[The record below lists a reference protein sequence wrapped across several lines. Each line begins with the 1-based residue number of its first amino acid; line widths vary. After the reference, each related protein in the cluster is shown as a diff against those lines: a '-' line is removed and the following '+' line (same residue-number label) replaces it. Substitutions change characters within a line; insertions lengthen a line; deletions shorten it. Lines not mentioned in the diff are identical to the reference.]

1 MVYSDSLVIATKN
14 KGKIKEIKD
23 LLKGFPI
30 AVKSL
35 EDFGPIPD
43 VEETGQTFD
52 ENAYIKASVTSRI
65 LGLPTLADDSG
76 LIVEALD
83 GAPGVYSARYGG
95 EHATDP
101 ERCQKLLHEMRHV
114 TNRKAAFEC
123 VISIAVPTGAALTY
137 EARCG
142 GEIADQPAGENG
154 FGYDPVFYY
163 PPLKKTFAQLTRE
176 EKSLVSH
183 RGKALK
189 ELRDEFDK
197 VRTWIRLQMPVM
209 EKFICEETDNKIQ
222 T

>member
-1 MVYSDSLVIATKN
+1 MVYLDSLVIATKN

-23 LLKGFPI
+23 LLEGFPI
-30 AVKSL
+30 AIKSL

-65 LGLPTLADDSG
+65 LGYPTLADDSG
-76 LIVEALD
+76 LIVEALG
-83 GAPGVYSARYGG
+83 GAPGIYSARYGG
-95 EHATDP
+95 EHATDQQ
-101 ERCQKLLHEMRHV
+101 RCRKLLHEMRHV

-137 EARCG
+137 EARCE
-142 GEIADQPAGENG
+142 GEIADQPTGENG

-163 PPLKKTFAQLTRE
+163 PPLKMTFAQLTRA

-183 RGKALK
+183 RAKH
-189 ELRDEFDK
+189 
-197 VRTWIRLQMPVM
+197 
-209 EKFICEETDNKIQ
+209 
-222 T
+222 